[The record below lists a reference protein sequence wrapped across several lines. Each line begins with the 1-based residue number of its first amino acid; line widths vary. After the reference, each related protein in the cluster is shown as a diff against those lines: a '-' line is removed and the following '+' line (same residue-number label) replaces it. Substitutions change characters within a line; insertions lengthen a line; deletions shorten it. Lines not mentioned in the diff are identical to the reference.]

1 MTAEDSG
8 PASPRLWHIGL
19 TVSDL
24 LTTLE
29 FYTSVLGLTVEYLQE
44 EQSKDFDRL
53 TTNSG
58 THVRVAWATDG
69 AVVLQFI
76 EYLAGGDEPIH
87 LTHRR
92 AGTPHLSFYVDDADA
107 AYARLAARGDIE
119 LPGSVTDI
127 GEHGRSF
134 YIADPDGVPVEL
146 WQSVGL
152 PRDRFNRAL
161 SSPG

>member
-1 MTAEDSG
+1 MTAQKTE
-8 PASPRLWHIGL
+8 PARSRLWHIGL

-53 TTNSG
+53 TANSG

-76 EYLAGGDEPIH
+76 EYLAGGGGAAK
-87 LTHRR
+87 LSHRR
-92 AGTPHLSFYVDDADA
+92 VGTPHLSFYVDDVDA

-119 LPGSVTDI
+119 LPDSVTDI

-134 YIADPDGVPVEL
+134 YVTDPDGVPVEL
-146 WQSVGL
+146 WQSVGA
-152 PRDRFNRAL
+152 PRDQFNRAL
-161 SSPG
+161 ISPA